1 MQAMRKVLVISTV
14 NGIAGRSG
22 LTGIFNYVND
32 GHDWSIRFVQ
42 DPGDIDDAAMNGM
55 LREELDGIIVSPR
68 AMTPQIEKLLNQPVP
83 VVMIHCPDGVI
94 PRHGPRFALLKNDD
108 RAVGMAA
115 ARHFL
120 SKAKFRAYAF
130 VPTPSPTNW
139 SDERLSG
146 FAEGLKAKGL
156 APVVW
161 QTDRE
166 PLAEFLSALPKP
178 AAVLGATDLEAI
190 DVLSACRKLR
200 IDVPSRMAVLG
211 VDDDEMMCEST
222 RPTLSSVRTDDVTLG
237 RKAAEALASLM
248 SSKRAKT
255 PREPVVVPPSGIAER
270 DSTRAVPPSG
280 YLIQESL
287 SFARRHLAEGIGV
300 DDVVRHLGVSH
311 SLVRT
316 RFRTVYGKSLRD
328 VILDMRI
335 KAAMSLL
342 ARTKATVREI
352 ALKVGFASDAH
363 FVRSFRKKTNT
374 TPAAYRNS
382 PRRRN

>member
-32 GHDWSIRFVQ
+32 GHDWNIRFVQ